1 MSETATAAVTP
12 RVIVGV
18 RDSAKG
24 RAQLRQAAAAA
35 RRKGA
40 VLVPVL
46 AWSPSGGDHLYRTRP
61 CPELAHAWEQRAC
74 AKLDEVVTG
83 ALATEET
90 LPAAVRPVTV
100 RAESLAEA
108 VASAASAPADEIFA
122 PATRPGLLTRLGFYH
137 HTPGRGVAL
146 AH

>member
-1 MSETATAAVTP
+1 MSETATAAVTA

-24 RAQLRQAAAAA
+24 RAQLRRAAAEA
-35 RRKGA
+35 RRQQA

-46 AWSPSGGDHLYRTRP
+46 AWSPAGGELLYRTRP
-61 CPELAHAWEQRAC
+61 CPELAHEWEQRAC
-74 AKLDEVVTG
+74 AKLNDVVAE
-83 ALATEET
+83 ALAAEPTQV
-90 LPAAVRPVTV
+90 AVQPVAV

-108 VASAASAPADEIFA
+108 VEATASHTADEIFA
-122 PATRPGLLTRLGFYH
+122 PAGKPTLLTRLGLYRH
-137 HTPGRGVAL
+137 PRGRGVAL

>member
-24 RAQLRQAAAAA
+24 RAQLRRAAAEA

-46 AWSPSGGDHLYRTRP
+46 AWSPAGGELLYRTRP
-61 CPELAHAWEQRAC
+61 CPELAHSWEQRAC

-83 ALATEET
+83 TLATED

-108 VASAASAPADEIFA
+108 VASEASAPTDEIFA
-122 PATRPGLLTRLGFYH
+122 PASRPSLLTRLGFYH

>member
-1 MSETATAAVTP
+1 MPETATAAVTA

-24 RAQLRQAAAAA
+24 RAQLRRAAAEA
-35 RRKGA
+35 RRTGA

-46 AWSPSGGDHLYRTRP
+46 AWSPTGGEPLYRTRP
-61 CPELAHAWEQRAC
+61 CPELARVWEQRAC
-74 AKLDEVVTG
+74 TTLDAVVRET
-83 ALATEET
+83 LASEQ

-100 RAESLAEA
+100 RAASLSDA
-108 VASAASAPADEIFA
+108 VTATATAPTDHVFA
-122 PATRPGLLTRLGFYH
+122 PSVRPAFLTRLGLQH
-137 HTPGRGVAL
+137 RPAL